1 MSEPSRAFRL
11 SVEGIAPSWAV
22 LRLEGHERIHHPFSF
37 EVTCGRHTRDESPLD
52 LEALLG
58 RRAVLTW
65 PTDDG
70 SERRVA
76 GVLRRVE
83 AVHDGYRFAIVPR
96 VSELGEGVDHRVFLG
111 VDAVAIAEEVLGAEH
126 VSIERRLSRPLPA
139 RAQCVQLFESG
150 LGFVSRLLAEEG
162 IAWWLRPG
170 DEETVV
176 LSDHPTGY
184 DDVAGGPALRVAE
197 DAGLFGAPT
206 ATRVRLR
213 ASVTSDKVAMRDYD
227 FAHPGADLGAEA
239 AEGDG
244 RLEVFAYPGGYA
256 DPSTGA
262 ALARVRLEEARMTRL
277 VLEAES
283 SCRRLAAGHVLAL
296 TGGARDEINQRWLLV
311 DVRHT
316 LDRAPSEGAAPRYVA
331 RFTAVPASA
340 GYRPPR
346 VGRPRPRGPQTATI
360 TGPMGTEIHTE
371 THGRTTA
378 ALRWDRRPAKDE
390 RSSSW
395 MRVAQPATSGGL
407 FLPRVGWE
415 AVLGFSGTS
424 ADAPFVL
431 GRLDNG
437 AALPAEPLPAHKV
450 VGAFGSLTTPN
461 GGSANTL
468 RLDDAAGGESF
479 GLAASADY
487 NERTENDKATGI
499 TGADAYA
506 IGGSRKLIVGTA
518 HDVSVSGAQSYT
530 ISAGREVNVDAD
542 KSITAASES
551 VSIGGARVCTIGGDL
566 TTVCA
571 LLTRL
576 VGAAKAEAPIE
587 HQTRS
592 VTGASAVTVG
602 AAWNVTAGPHASVS
616 VLGASVE
623 EVGGAK
629 NVLCGEYKLAV
640 SGALTEALA
649 SRSIKAGGERGEQFG
664 AAASYAI
671 GGSAKLSGSDVVFK
685 AKGRI
690 KIKAGGA
697 TITLTPG
704 AITIDGEFSGSVAS
718 VDDGSESYG

>member
-1 MSEPSRAFRL
+1 MSEPNAPFKL
-11 SVEGIAPSWAV
+11 SIDGLAAPWDV
-22 LRLEGHERIHHPFSF
+22 LRLDGRERIHHPFSF
-37 EVTCGRHTRDESPLD
+37 EATCGREADESPLD

-58 RRAVLTW
+58 RRALLAWT
-65 PTDDG
+65 TDDG
-70 SERRVA
+70 ERRVA
-76 GVLRRVE
+76 GVVRRAE
-83 AVHDGYRFAIVPR
+83 AVHNGYRVTLVAR
-96 VSELGEGVDHRVFLG
+96 VAELGEGVDHRVFLG
-111 VDAVAIAEEVLGAEH
+111 LDAAAIAEEVLGARGLR
-126 VSIERRLSRPLPA
+126 VERRLSRPLPA

-170 DEETVV
+170 AEETLV

-184 DDVAGGPALRVAE
+184 DDVDGDPALRVAE
-197 DAGLFGAPT
+197 DAGLFSAPT
-206 ATRVRLR
+206 VTRVRLR
-213 ASVTSDKVAMRDYD
+213 ASVTSDRVAMRDYD
-227 FAHPGADLGAEA
+227 FEHPGADLSAEA
-239 AEGDG
+239 AEGGG

-256 DPSTGA
+256 DPAIAA
-262 ALARVRLEEARMTRL
+262 ALARVRLGEARAGCL
-277 VLEAES
+277 VIEAET

-296 TGGARDEINQRWLLV
+296 RGGARDDINQRWLLV
-311 DVRHT
+311 DVQHT
-316 LDRAPSEGAAPRYVA
+316 LVPAPIGNAVPRYLA
-331 RFTAVPASA
+331 RFMAVPASA
-340 GYRPPR
+340 GYRAPSE
-346 VGRPRPRGPQTATI
+346 GRPRPRGPQTATV
-360 TGPMGTEIHTE
+360 TGPTGTEIHTE

-378 ALRWDRRPAKDE
+378 ALRWDRRPTKDE

-395 MRVAQPATSGGL
+395 LRVAQPATSGGF

-415 AVLGFSGTS
+415 VVLGFSGTS

-437 AALPAEPLPAHKV
+437 AAPPAEALPAQKV
-450 VGAFGSLTTPN
+450 VGAFGSLTTPG

-499 TGADAYA
+499 TGVDAHA
-506 IGGSRKLIVGTA
+506 IGGARKLIVGTA

-530 ISAGREVNVDAD
+530 IGAGREVNVDAD

-566 TTVCA
+566 TTACA

-587 HQTRS
+587 HQSRS

-602 AAWNVTAGPHASVS
+602 AAWKVSAGPHATVG

-664 AAASYAI
+664 ATASYAI
-671 GGSAKLSGSDVVFK
+671 AGSAKLTGSNVVFK

-690 KIKAGGA
+690 TIKAGGA
-697 TITLTPG
+697 TVTLTPG